1 MLVVSLRD
9 VKLQILVL
17 HRFFGMESHYICPFL
32 SLRAVHK
39 EIYKNAVM
47 YMYVLV
53 WSTLGAGARFSKLP
67 VITEP
72 VKLFCF
78 PF

>member
-1 MLVVSLRD
+1 
-9 VKLQILVL
+9 
-17 HRFFGMESHYICPFL
+17 MESHYICPFL

-53 WSTLGAGARFSKLP
+53 WSTLGAGQ
-67 VITEP
+67 
-72 VKLFCF
+72 VKLELY
-78 PF
+78 PDWSLLGV

>member
-1 MLVVSLRD
+1 MLVDSLRD
-9 VKLQILVL
+9 VKLQFLVL
-17 HRFFGMESHYICPFL
+17 HSFLGMESHYICLFL

-53 WSTLGAGARFSKLP
+53 WSTLGAGQ
-67 VITEP
+67 
-72 VKLFCF
+72 VKLELY
-78 PF
+78 PDWSLLGV

>member
-1 MLVVSLRD
+1 MTGMLVVSLRD

-53 WSTLGAGARFSKLP
+53 WSTLGAGQ
-67 VITEP
+67 
-72 VKLFCF
+72 VKLELHSDWS
-78 PF
+78 PLRV

>member
-1 MLVVSLRD
+1 
-9 VKLQILVL
+9 
-17 HRFFGMESHYICPFL
+17 MESHYICPFL

-53 WSTLGAGARFSKLP
+53 WSTLGAGQ
-67 VITEP
+67 
-72 VKLFCF
+72 VKLE
-78 PF
+78 PYPDWSPLGV

>member
-1 MLVVSLRD
+1 MTGMLVDSLRD
-9 VKLQILVL
+9 VKLQFLVL
-17 HRFFGMESHYICPFL
+17 HGFLGMKTHYICLFL

-53 WSTLGAGARFSKLP
+53 WSTLGAGQ
-67 VITEP
+67 
-72 VKLFCF
+72 VKLELH
-78 PF
+78 PDWSPLRV